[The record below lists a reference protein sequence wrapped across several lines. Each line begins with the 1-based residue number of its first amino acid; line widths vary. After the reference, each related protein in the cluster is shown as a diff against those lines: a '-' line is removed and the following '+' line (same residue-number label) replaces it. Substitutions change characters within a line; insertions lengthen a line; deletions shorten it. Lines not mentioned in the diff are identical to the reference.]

1 MDILKHFAR
10 GGKKRV
16 LSKEIL
22 YSFNLSG
29 DIVPLSGGQNTSVK
43 VGNAVLKPVDDIQHS
58 EWLLNIIYNITP
70 RGYRVSKPVRNN
82 YGTFVSRG
90 WSCTHYE
97 IGKDVKGQIKEK
109 LLVSKLFHRDLSSI
123 DFQNFPHT
131 DNPWSKGHRIAWQ
144 IDELPG
150 ELPRETQEIIN
161 KLLCSVSLK
170 EQYKVQIVH
179 SDLSGN
185 ILFDHFLSPLVID
198 FSPTIAPVE
207 YAEAILVCDCIAWQ
221 GSHISE
227 IDLLPD
233 NELYKE
239 MIIRAIIFRLSV
251 SAICSNGDY
260 FKFCQEYQA
269 FRPIIEYIK

>member
-1 MDILKHFAR
+1 M
-10 GGKKRV
+10 G
-16 LSKEIL
+16 LSEEIIN
-22 YSFNLSG
+22 SFHLSG
-29 DIVPLSGGQNTSVK
+29 DIVPLSGGQNTSVR
-43 VGNAVLKPVDDIQHS
+43 VSNAVLKPVDDIQHS
-58 EWLLNIIYNITP
+58 EWLLNIIYNIIP
-70 RGYRVSKPVRNN
+70 QGYRVSKPIRSK
-82 YGTFVSRG
+82 YGTFVSKG
-90 WSCTHYE
+90 WACTQYE
-97 IGKDVKGQIKEK
+97 VGKDVKGRIEEK

-123 DFQNFPHT
+123 DFGNFPHT

-161 KLLCSVSLK
+161 KLLSRVSLK
-170 EQYKVQIVH
+170 EHYKVQIVH

-185 ILFDHFLSPLVID
+185 ILFDHVLSPLVID

-221 GSHISE
+221 GSNISE

-251 SAICSNGDY
+251 SAIFSNGDY
-260 FKFCQEYQA
+260 LKFFQEYQA
-269 FRPIIEYIK
+269 FKSIIEYIK

>member
-1 MDILKHFAR
+1 M
-10 GGKKRV
+10 V

-29 DIVPLSGGQNTSVK
+29 DIVPLSGGQNTSVR
-43 VGNAVLKPVDDIQHS
+43 VSNAVLKPVDDIHHS
-58 EWLLNIIYNITP
+58 EWLLSIIYNIIP
-70 RGYRVSKPVRNN
+70 QGYRVSKPIRSK
-82 YGTFVSRG
+82 YGTFVNRG
-90 WSCTHYE
+90 WACTQYE
-97 IGKDVKGQIKEK
+97 VGKDVKGRIEEK

-123 DFQNFPHT
+123 DFRNFPHT

-161 KLLCSVSLK
+161 KLLSRVRLK

-185 ILFDHFLSPLVID
+185 ILFDHVLSPLVID

-207 YAEAILVCDCIAWQ
+207 YAEAILACDCIAWQ
-221 GSHISE
+221 GSNISE

-251 SAICSNGDY
+251 SAIFSKGDY
-260 FKFCQEYQA
+260 LKFCQEYQA
-269 FRPIIEYIK
+269 FKSIIEYIK

>member
-1 MDILKHFAR
+1 M
-10 GGKKRV
+10 

-29 DIVPLSGGQNTSVK
+29 DIVPLSGGQKTSVK
-43 VGNAVLKPVDDIQHS
+43 VSNAVLKPVDDIQHS
-58 EWLLNIIYNITP
+58 EWLLNIIYNIIP
-70 RGYRVSKPVRNN
+70 QGGYRVSKPIRSK
-82 YGTFVSRG
+82 YGTFVSNG
-90 WSCTHYE
+90 WACTQYE
-97 IGKDVKGQIKEK
+97 VGKDVKGRIEEK
-109 LLVSKLFHRDLSSI
+109 LLVSKLFHRDLSFI
-123 DFQNFPHT
+123 NFRNFPHT

-144 IDELPG
+144 IDKLPE

-161 KLLCSVSLK
+161 KLLSRVSLK

-185 ILFDHFLSPLVID
+185 ILFDHVLSPLVID

-221 GSHISE
+221 GSNISG

-233 NELYKE
+233 NELNKE

-251 SAICSNGDY
+251 SAIFSKGDY
-260 FKFCQEYQA
+260 LKFCQEYQA
-269 FRPIIEYIK
+269 FEAILEYIK

>member
-1 MDILKHFAR
+1 ME
-10 GGKKRV
+10 

-22 YSFNLSG
+22 NSFILSG
-29 DIVPLSGGQNTSVK
+29 DIVALSGGQNTSVRIS
-43 VGNAVLKPVDDIQHS
+43 NAVLKPVDDIHHS
-58 EWLLNIIYNITP
+58 EWLLNILYNINP
-70 RGYRVSKPVRNN
+70 EGYRVSKPIRSK

-90 WSCTHYE
+90 WACTQYE
-97 IGKDVKGQIKEK
+97 IGKDTKGRIEEK
-109 LLVSKLFHRDLSSI
+109 LQVSRLFHRDLSSI
-123 DFQNFPHT
+123 HFRDFPHT

-144 IDELPG
+144 IDDLPG

-161 KLLCSVSLK
+161 NLLSRVSLK

-185 ILFDHFLSPLVID
+185 ILFDQDLSPLVID

-221 GSHISE
+221 GSKISE

-239 MIIRAIIFRLSV
+239 MIIRAIIFRLAV
-251 SAICSNGDY
+251 SSIFSNGDY
-260 FKFCQEYQA
+260 NKFFQEYQA
-269 FRPIIEYIK
+269 FKSIIEYIK